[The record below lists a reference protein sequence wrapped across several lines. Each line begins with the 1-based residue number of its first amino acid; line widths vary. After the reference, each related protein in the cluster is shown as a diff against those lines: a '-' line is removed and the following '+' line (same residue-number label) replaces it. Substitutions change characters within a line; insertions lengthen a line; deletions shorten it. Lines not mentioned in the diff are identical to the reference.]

1 MSWLISRALMEA
13 YANSLSSPG
22 LVAEYLVG
30 TCSDGELC
38 APLSGSPTPQAFL
51 SPDRM
56 TAFSHLSQF
65 GMTCRPL
72 TEDLGAGLLTW
83 FREASPARTSVL
95 QAQAQALTES
105 EAECGPTWRGSLAK
119 YDPALRMWRTAQ
131 CSLLED
137 SAEFLETWPNTGMT
151 ADGQCWELALSAP
164 PTAANE
170 SGWWPTPQRSD
181 YKGASSGSKF
191 DSRAR
196 QFRIW
201 SKGQNVTGAIYPNPT
216 AYEGLMG
223 WPLGWTDLKP
233 LGTDRCPDA
242 QPQLSAC

>member
-1 MSWLISRALMEA
+1 MSWLFSQA
-13 YANSLSSPG
+13 
-22 LVAEYLVG
+22 LVAEYLQG
-30 TCSDGELC
+30 TCSAGELC
-38 APLSGSPTPQAFL
+38 APSSGSPTPQAFL

-56 TAFSHLSQF
+56 TAFSRLSQF

-83 FREASPARTSVL
+83 FREASRARTSAQPAEVL
-95 QAQAQALTES
+95 ALTES
-105 EAECGPTWRGSLAK
+105 AAACGATWRASLAK
-119 YDPALRMWRTAQ
+119 YDRALRMWRTAQ
-131 CSLLED
+131 CSLLGDLE
-137 SAEFLETWPNTGMT
+137 EFSETWPTSGMT
-151 ADGQCWELALSAP
+151 VDGQCWELVMSAP
-164 PTAANE
+164 RTAANE

-181 YKGASSGSKF
+181 YKGTSSGSKF

-233 LGTDRCPDA
+233 LAMGRFHSA
-242 QPQLSAC
+242 PQRLGES

>member
-1 MSWLISRALMEA
+1 MSWLFSQA
-13 YANSLSSPG
+13 
-22 LVAEYLVG
+22 LVAEYSQG
-30 TCSDGELC
+30 TCSAGELC
-38 APLSGSPTPQAFL
+38 APSSGSPTQQAYL

-56 TAFSHLSQF
+56 TAFSRLSQF

-72 TEDLGAGLLTW
+72 TADLGADLLTW
-83 FREASPARTSVL
+83 FREDSLARTLV
-95 QAQAQALTES
+95 QPAEVQALKES
-105 EAECGPTWRGSLAK
+105 AAECGATWRGSLAK
-119 YDPALRMWRTAQ
+119 YDRASRMWRTAQ

-137 SAEFLETWPNTGMT
+137 SAESLETWPNSGMT
-151 ADGQCWELALSAP
+151 VDGQCWELVMSVP
-164 PTAANE
+164 RTAANE

-233 LGTDRCPDA
+233 LAMDKCPDV
-242 QPQLSAC
+242 QPQPGACSLAA

>member
-1 MSWLISRALMEA
+1 MSWLFSRA
-13 YANSLSSPG
+13 
-22 LVAEYLVG
+22 LVAEYSQG
-30 TCSDGELC
+30 TCSAGELC
-38 APLSGSPTPQAFL
+38 APSSGSPTPQAFL

-56 TAFSHLSQF
+56 TAFSRLSQF

-83 FREASPARTSVL
+83 FRGASLARTSAQPAEVL
-95 QAQAQALTES
+95 ALTES
-105 EAECGPTWRGSLAK
+105 AAACGATWRASLAK
-119 YDPALRMWRTAQ
+119 YDRALRMWKTAQ
-131 CSLLED
+131 CSLLGD
-137 SAEFLETWPNTGMT
+137 SEEFSETWPNSGMT
-151 ADGQCWELALSAP
+151 VDGQCWELVMSAP
-164 PTAANE
+164 RTAANE
-170 SGWWPTPQRSD
+170 SGWWPTPRRSD
-181 YKGASSGSKF
+181 YKGTSSGSKF

-233 LGTDRCPDA
+233 LGTARCLGA
-242 QPQLSAC
+242 QPQPGDCSLVA